1 MTLYEILRVKGS
13 RVWTIREDQTV
24 DEALRIL
31 VHQKIG
37 ALPVLDDEKR
47 LVGIISERDIVRG
60 CYENGRGLASMPVS
74 WLMTRRVIT
83 AEPEDE
89 VSEIMEVMTGNRIR
103 HVPVVRDGRLQGI
116 VSIGDV
122 VKSLLSD
129 SRHQIQYLKEFIYG
143 PEV

>member
-1 MTLYEILRVKGS
+1 MTLYEILRFKGS
-13 RVWTIREDQTV
+13 RVFTIREDQTV
-24 DEALRIL
+24 DEALRVL

-47 LVGIISERDIVRG
+47 LAGIISERDIIRG
-60 CYENGRGLASMPVS
+60 CYENGRGMASMPVA

-89 VSEIMEVMTGNRIR
+89 ISEIMEVMTVNRVR
-103 HVPVVRDGRLQGI
+103 HVPVVREGRLQGI

-122 VKSLLSD
+122 VKALLSD
-129 SRHQIQYLKEFIYG
+129 SRHQIQYLTEFIYG
-143 PEV
+143 PES

>member
-24 DEALRIL
+24 DEALRVL
-31 VHQKIG
+31 VNQKIG

-47 LVGIISERDIVRG
+47 LAGIISERDIVRG

-74 WLMTRRVIT
+74 WLMTRHLIT

-89 VSEIMEVMTGNRIR
+89 ISEIMEVMTVNRVR
-103 HVPVVRDGRLQGI
+103 HIPVVREGRLQGI

-122 VKSLLSD
+122 VKALLSD
-129 SRHQIQYLKEFIYG
+129 SQHQIRYLKEFIYG
-143 PEV
+143 PEI